1 MDEKMKKTIMYLGL
15 GGLAVWY
22 FFLRKKKGTE
32 EEMSNFFSKKAR
44 RKIRG
49 RIRKVKGKIKRHIKK
64 GGLGGMMHRKLKK
77 RKRSL
82 ISKLRGSRAG
92 RGIARVVSRG
102 GNRAGR
108 GIARVVS
115 RGGNRVRSRGMFG
128 RVRGLRRKRRGLIRK
143 IRRGGFFGGGMF

>member
-92 RGIARVVSRG
+92 RGIARVVSRDG
-102 GNRAGR
+102 VRVVKRGGR
-108 GIARVVS
+108 GL
-115 RGGNRVRSRGMFG
+115 FG

>member
-1 MDEKMKKTIMYLGL
+1 MKKTIMYLGL

-92 RGIARVVSRG
+92 RGIARVVSRDG
-102 GNRAGR
+102 VRVVKRGGR
-108 GIARVVS
+108 GL
-115 RGGNRVRSRGMFG
+115 FG

>member
-1 MDEKMKKTIMYLGL
+1 
-15 GGLAVWY
+15 
-22 FFLRKKKGTE
+22 
-32 EEMSNFFSKKAR
+32 MSNFFSKKAR

-102 GNRAGR
+102 GNR
-108 GIARVVS
+108 
-115 RGGNRVRSRGMFG
+115 VRSRGMFG